1 MAEEKSLEEQI
12 KIKAQQVRHTA
23 RYMASFEDLVE
34 ERIRK
39 AREKGAFDNLE
50 GFGKPLNLYEN
61 PFEPADMRM
70 AFKMLKDAGFAP
82 YWVELGKDVDAAI
95 EAFWEDVEKFKRYVS
110 IVLNKGMSP
119 IARQRFEKKK
129 SEFYQDMKTRLE
141 KINKQIDNYNI
152 HNPMYWLGRQ
162 NIDVRHEHAR
172 VVEEV
177 EAAIAVILKAK

>member
-1 MAEEKSLEEQI
+1 MGEKSLEEQI
-12 KIKAQQVRHTA
+12 MIKAQQVRGTA

-70 AFKMLKDAGFAP
+70 ANKMLKDAGYAP
-82 YWVELGKDVDAAI
+82 YWVELGKDVDAAL
-95 EAFWEDVEKFKRYVS
+95 EAFGEEIEKFKRYVTV
-110 IVLNKGMSP
+110 VLNGGPVSS
-119 IARQRFEKKK
+119 ITRRRFEQKKAL
-129 SEFYQDMKTRLE
+129 FYEEMKGRLE
-141 KINKQIDNYNI
+141 QLNKKIDNYNY
-152 HNPMYWLGRQ
+152 HCPLYWLGRP
-162 NIDVRHEHAR
+162 NIDVKREYAR

-177 EAAIAVILKAK
+177 EALIARL